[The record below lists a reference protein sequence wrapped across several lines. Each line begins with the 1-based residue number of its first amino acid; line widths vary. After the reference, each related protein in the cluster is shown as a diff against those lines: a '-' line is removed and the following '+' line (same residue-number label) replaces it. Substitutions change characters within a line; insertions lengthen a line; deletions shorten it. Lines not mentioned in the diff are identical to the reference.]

1 MEKKL
6 TFLYQGSEYI
16 FHSFLRLSR
25 PSLVS
30 IPSSSNFWKIP
41 SWRYSLSSGETEAQT
56 EDAEAEVSILVA
68 HQHGHVQSLSCVRL
82 FVSPRTVAHQAP
94 LSMGILQARLPE
106 WVAISSSRGPSQPRD
121 RTRIC
126 ISCVFCIGGFFTTE
140 PRGKS
145 TAHQHH
151 LQKLSMPTL
160 HPRPIKSGP
169 LGFEAQELVFF

>member
-41 SWRYSLSSGETEAQT
+41 SWRYSLSSGETEAQI

-68 HQHGHVQSLSCVRL
+68 H
-82 FVSPRTVAHQAP
+82 
-94 LSMGILQARLPE
+94 
-106 WVAISSSRGPSQPRD
+106 
-121 RTRIC
+121 
-126 ISCVFCIGGFFTTE
+126 
-140 PRGKS
+140 
-145 TAHQHH
+145 
-151 LQKLSMPTL
+151 
-160 HPRPIKSGP
+160 
-169 LGFEAQELVFF
+169 